1 MSAALACDQLP
12 ASTLD
17 LLLSMF
23 TADPG
28 AGTARGWADEM
39 LTAGVSSEAALAEL
53 ALLGDHESHRVAALL
68 PRAIRD
74 AGIET
79 EPRGR
84 LLLLFYRLLLHAW
97 LDGQVEVGG
106 FALLLGTCLA
116 REPGTGGIGADG
128 KDALNDLMR
137 TLALYRACC
146 ADREGCP
153 TPVEEGDVAAVART
167 AFARLSA

>member
-1 MSAALACDQLP
+1 MSAALAFDRLP
-12 ASTLD
+12 ASTLNM
-17 LLLSMF
+17 LLSML

-28 AGTARGWADEM
+28 AATACRWADDM
-39 LTAGVSSEAALAEL
+39 LTAGVSSDALVEL
-53 ALLGDHESHRVAALL
+53 ALLGDHEWSRVAVLL
-68 PRAIRD
+68 PRALRD

-79 EPRGR
+79 EPRGP

-116 REPGTGGIGADG
+116 REPGTEGIGADG

-153 TPVEEGDVAAVART
+153 VPVEEGGVAKVART
-167 AFARLSA
+167 AFARLNA